1 MHTDK
6 IYLEFPEAEWSVAEY
21 ECSGSAPAMPR
32 AQRAGE
38 GVNSWAGAA
47 CVPAGTRCF
56 ALLCTF

>member
-6 IYLEFPEAEWSVAEY
+6 IYLEFPEAERSVAES
-21 ECSGSAPAMPR
+21 ERRGSAPVMPR
-32 AQRAGE
+32 AQRASE

-47 CVPAGTRCF
+47 CVPALTRCF